1 MRISNAG
8 HLSPYHNGEE
18 LPLNNGLPLGLMD
31 RIDFPQT
38 PPHLAPGDTLTFLSH
53 GVVEARNSNR
63 ELFGFER
70 TRQMSTLSA
79 HQLAEAARQF
89 GQEDDITVLTLTL
102 PRAAMVAQLSV

>member
-38 PPHLAPGDTLTFLSH
+38 PPHLAPIQLTTD
-53 GVVEARNSNR
+53 N
-63 ELFGFER
+63 
-70 TRQMSTLSA
+70 
-79 HQLAEAARQF
+79 
-89 GQEDDITVLTLTL
+89 
-102 PRAAMVAQLSV
+102 